1 MPNPTIYDRWSDA
14 APFDRL
20 LFRPDR
26 ILQSAEVNELQS
38 AFNWRLRGVTDVL
51 FKDGDIVRDAGI
63 VVTLPSGSTL
73 CQSGAV
79 YIDGVVRGVP
89 QQTITIPV
97 AGNIVVGL
105 YLTRVTVTELEDP
118 TLLNPAAG
126 TRGYMLPGSARERVL
141 LAWGHES
148 DGSAGTFYPIW
159 LVEDGVVRPKEPPPN
174 LDAVTQAL
182 ARYDRDSSGG
192 SYIVRGLQL
201 RPLDDLPSGDQAYAL
216 AEGAARVAGRGHAF
230 AATRRVLHAATPDT
244 LWIDSE
250 THLSTTEGA
259 QRVNIHRYPAVG
271 GIEFR
276 VTSRRTVDVVHG
288 GFAGAADPLPDT
300 SVLALEAVVQG
311 GTTYTSGTDFNLNA
325 GQVDWSPAGAEPAPG
340 STYQVT
346 YTYVHLVAPT
356 APDDKGGTVA
366 GALPG
371 TLIQVSYSH
380 ALRRI
385 DRLVLTTEGDLVWI
399 TGLAAPWV
407 PVPPPVPADALAL
420 ASVYQFWD
428 ERRRVAL
435 DGVRMVPMDTLN
447 EYDRRMGDIRT
458 DLAELRLAVD
468 IAGKHSGIKKGLFA
482 DPLRDDSLR
491 DAGQAQTGQIIAGA
505 LRLPLAVT
513 ATRVGTQLTA
523 RTAPTHTDT
532 PVLSQPWRTDAM
544 KVNPYAAFAP
554 LPRAA
559 VLRPSVD
566 RWTESK
572 DRWINGGDPNRRSD
586 ANFVVT
592 NTVIGTL
599 TSAIENLRA
608 TPVRFDLAFPTGETL
623 TQVQF
628 GEVLVPV
635 APLDGGTLTAG
646 PDGLSGTFVTPDTLP
661 AGTYEVRFSG
671 AAGTTASA
679 LFTGQGTLIER
690 EIRQVIAARPQ
701 NTDPL
706 AQTFTLTAPVQTT
719 GVRLR
724 YSAKGSSAAVVQ
736 IRECAQ
742 GLPTS
747 NVLAEGRIAPAAIK
761 VDGTQTLV
769 SWPPTL
775 LLPDREYAL
784 VVFSDDADAAVA
796 IAALGGWD
804 EHALGWVTS
813 QPYQIGVLLSSSNA
827 STWTAHQDRDLHF
840 DLLAADYGAAG
851 STQHIDLGSA
861 PVVDVTDLM
870 VAAYAHQPSA
880 DSGCAFTLTLD
891 DASAYQVAPGQ
902 VVQLPARYTGDVA
915 VAVDLS
921 GKQRLGAVLE
931 PSVQLMAASLQL
943 EGTYISPTV
952 TAGTGSTVRVIYDAD
967 LPAGSACVVHVQ
979 SAETGAPWVPVPF
992 LSSSPATVG
1001 VLELTHSLEAFDA
1014 TALRVRLT
1022 LTGTHAAR
1030 PAITNLRVVV
1040 L

>member
-38 AFNWRLRGVTDVL
+38 AFNWRLRGITDVL

-63 VVTLPSGSTL
+63 VVSLPSGSTL

-105 YLTRVTVTELEDP
+105 YLTRATVTELEDP
-118 TLLNPAAG
+118 SLLNPAAG

-141 LAWGHES
+141 LAWGHEA

-201 RPLDDLPSGDQAYAL
+201 RQLADLPGGEQAYAL

-244 LWIDSE
+244 LWVDSE
-250 THLSTTEGA
+250 THLSSTEAA

-271 GIEFR
+271 AIEFR

-311 GTTYTSGTDFNLNA
+311 ATTYASGADYNLNA

-385 DRLVLTTEGDLVWI
+385 DRLVLTAEGDLVWI
-399 TGLAAPWV
+399 TGLPAPWV

-491 DAGQAQTGQIIAGA
+491 DAGQPQTGQIIAGA
-505 LRLPLAVT
+505 LRLPLQVT

-532 PVLSQPWRTDAM
+532 PVLSQPWRTGAM
-544 KVNPYAAFAP
+544 LVNPYAAFAP

-572 DRWINGGDPNRRSD
+572 ESWINGADPNRQS
-586 ANFVVT
+586 NFNWIVT
-592 NTVIGTL
+592 NTTEVITR
-599 TSAIENLRA
+599 AIENLRA
-608 TPVRFDLAFPTGETL
+608 IPVRFDLAFPAGETL
-623 TQVQF
+623 AEVHF
-628 GEVLVPV
+628 GDVLVT
-635 APLDGGTLTAG
+635 AEPLAGGTLTAG
-646 PDGLSGTFVTPDTLP
+646 PDGLSGTFMVPDSLP
-661 AGTYEVRFSG
+661 AGTYEVRFVG
-671 AAGTTASA
+671 AAVAFASA

-690 EIRQVIAARPQ
+690 EVRQIVAARPQ
-701 NTDPL
+701 PIDPL
-706 AQTFTLTAPVQTT
+706 AQTFTLPAPVQTT

-724 YSAKGSSAAVVQ
+724 YTAKGASAAVVQ

-742 GLPTS
+742 GLPTA
-747 NVLAEGRIAPAAIK
+747 NVLAEGRVNAAAIK
-761 VDGTQTLV
+761 VDGTPTAI

-804 EHALGWVTS
+804 EHTPGWVTS

-851 STQHIDLGSA
+851 ATQQIDLGVA
-861 PVVDVTDLM
+861 PVTDATDLM

-891 DASAYQVAPGQ
+891 DASAYPVAPGQ

-943 EGTYISPTV
+943 EGTYVSPTI
-952 TAGTGSTVRVIYDAD
+952 TAGTGSDVRVIYDAD

-979 SAETGAPWVPVPF
+979 SSDVGAPWVSVPF

-1014 TALRVRLT
+1014 PALRVRLT